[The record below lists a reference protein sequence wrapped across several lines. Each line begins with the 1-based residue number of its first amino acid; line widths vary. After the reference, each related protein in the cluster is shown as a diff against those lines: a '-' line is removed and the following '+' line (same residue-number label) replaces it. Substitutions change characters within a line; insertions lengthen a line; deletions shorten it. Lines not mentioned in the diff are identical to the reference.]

1 MTTKSFRPD
10 VDVAEWTGAQR
21 PYDIIK
27 EGVIAFLVVVLLTI
41 SLAVIFGS
49 PDEHPVTLRQW
60 SRSSAVDFVQTAE
73 SELAGTSGSAAY
85 GTPYNH
91 VAGTGQQI
99 GPVALGNI
107 VGVRI
112 PVAPAR
118 DFILAPLATQPDGTV
133 PVSALH
139 AWHAASSAEQQS
151 WLDAWAKATVTVSP
165 SGDLQVNATAV
176 GPLPTLLQSL
186 LRMARSGALDQA
198 LLSGGSQYF
207 ATDYTKPLL
216 FLADGTYFASLADAQ
231 HLKGDQWG
239 MMNETGNYPGQAW
252 LWLYT
257 FWYQVAPFSSS
268 GNADALVWGLMMLL
282 SACFVFLPFIPGL
295 RSVPRRLKLYRLVW
309 RAHYRNQ

>member
-1 MTTKSFRPD
+1 MTATSFRPD
-10 VDVAEWTGAQR
+10 VDVAEWSGAQR

-27 EGVIAFLVVVLLTI
+27 EGVIAFLAVAILTV
-41 SLAVIFGS
+41 SLAIIFGS

-73 SELAGTSGSAAY
+73 SELAGTSGTAGY

-112 PVAPAR
+112 PVSPAR
-118 DFILAPLATQPDGTV
+118 DFILAPLATQPDGAV
-133 PVSALH
+133 PEHALQM
-139 AWHAASSAEQQS
+139 WHAASSTEQQA
-151 WLDAWAKATVTVSP
+151 WLDAWAKASVTVSP
-165 SGDLQVNATAV
+165 AGDLQVNTAAV
-176 GPLPTLLQSL
+176 GPLPALLQSL

-198 LLSGGSQYF
+198 LLSGGNHYF

-231 HLKGDQWG
+231 HLSGDQWG

-282 SACFVFLPFIPGL
+282 SACFVFVPFIPGL
-295 RSVPRRLKLYRLVW
+295 RSVPRHLKLYRLVW
-309 RAHYRNQ
+309 RTHYQNQ